1 MPFLNES
8 SYLDPVRSIW
18 LEEERKSTEQS
29 RICMMENEV
38 SGVLKPENYRSLIFT
53 PPCSDG
59 NGVIDKTL
67 RELVQPG
74 FDSSMMTGEDLGGLG

>member
-29 RICMMENEV
+29 RICTMENEV
-38 SGVLKPENYRSLIFT
+38 SRGLNPENYRSLIFT
-53 PPCSDG
+53 PPCSGG
-59 NGVIDKTL
+59 NRVIDKTL

>member
-1 MPFLNES
+1 
-8 SYLDPVRSIW
+8 
-18 LEEERKSTEQS
+18 
-29 RICMMENEV
+29 MENEV
-38 SGVLKPENYRSLIFT
+38 SRGLNPENYRSLIFT
-53 PPCSDG
+53 PPCSGG